1 MKFTDL
7 FIRRPVLALVVST
20 LILLLGIRALS
31 ELPVRQYPLTE
42 STTFTI
48 TTAYPGA
55 SPDLMQGF
63 VTQPLAQSVATVE
76 GIDYLSSSSTQGRSV
91 ITVRMK
97 LNVDSS
103 KAMTEIMAKLNEVK
117 YRLPQDVYD
126 PVVVKSS
133 GEATAVAYVGFSS
146 KIMSTPALT
155 DYLARVVQPQFSSI
169 EGVSSVELYGGQK
182 LAMRVWVDPSRLAA
196 RGISAGEL
204 ADALRQNN
212 VQAAPGQ
219 AKGMYVVSNIKVNT
233 DLVSVAEFRDM
244 VIKRDGDAVI
254 RLGDVATVELAAAS
268 TDSSAL
274 MDGERAVYFG
284 LNATPIGNPL
294 TIVKR
299 LNELLPSIKQNL
311 PPDVEVQI
319 PFELARFISASI
331 DEVKSTLI
339 EAVLIVV
346 AVIFL
351 CLGSLRAVLIP
362 VMTIPLS
369 MLGAAAIM
377 GLFGFS
383 VNLLTLLAMV
393 LAIGLV
399 VDDAI
404 VVVENV
410 HRHIEEGK
418 TPVHAALIGAR
429 EVAGPVI
436 AMTITLAAVYAPI
449 GLMGG
454 LTGSLF
460 KEFAFTLA
468 AAVVVSGVIALT
480 LSPVMSSFLLSSKA
494 SEGWMARQAERA
506 FERLGNA
513 YGRALSRSLHH
524 RWFTGLIALAV
535 LVSLPLLYNQ
545 AQRELAPVED
555 QSTVLTAIKSPQYAN
570 IDYVEKFGKK
580 WDDVMKALPEQRGR
594 WLINGD
600 SGVASSI
607 GGVDFVSWEAR
618 KRDANEIQADMQS
631 RVNEIEGSSVFAF
644 QLPSLPGST
653 GGLPVQMVIKSAAD
667 YHVVYE
673 AMENLK
679 KAARESGKFMVVDS
693 DLDYNNPVVRI
704 TVDRAKANSLGVTM
718 KDIGDTLAVLVGENY
733 INRFGLDGRSYDV
746 IAQSTREQRLSPE
759 SLAQLFVKSAS
770 GGQVPLSNLV
780 AVSVGVEPNQLTQFD
795 QLNAA
800 TFQAIPMPGVSM
812 GDAVQFL
819 TVQAQSLP
827 AGFSYD
833 WQSDARQFSQ
843 EGSALMITF
852 LFAIIVIYLVLAAQY
867 ESLRDPL
874 IILISVPMSICG
886 ALIPLA
892 MGIATINIYTQ
903 IGLVTLIGLISKH
916 GILMVEF
923 ANEMQMSHGLDR
935 RAAMEQAA
943 RIRLRPILMTTAAMV
958 MGLVPLLFA
967 SGAGAN
973 SRFSL
978 GLVIVV
984 GMLIGTLFTLFVL
997 PTVYTVLARD
1007 HAAASQTAR
1016 ARDLAQ
1022 IDADEA
1028 ATASPGDPSRATAGS
1043 AS

>member
-1 MKFTDL
+1 MTFTDL
-7 FIRRPVLALVVST
+7 FVRRPVLALVVST
-20 LILLLGIRALS
+20 LILLLGIKALS
-31 ELPVRQYPLTE
+31 GLPVRQYPLTE
-42 STTFTI
+42 STTITI
-48 TTAYPGA
+48 TTQYPGA

-63 VTQPLAQSVATVE
+63 VTQPIAQSVATVE

-97 LNVDSS
+97 LNADSN
-103 KAMTEIMAKLNEVK
+103 KAMTEVMAKVNEVK

-126 PVVVKSS
+126 PVLVKSA
-133 GEATAVAYVGFSS
+133 GEATAVAYVGFASS
-146 KIMSTPALT
+146 TLSLAALT
-155 DYLARVVQPQFSSI
+155 DYLSRVVQPQLSSI
-169 EGVSSVELYGGQK
+169 DGVASVELYGGQK
-182 LAMRVWVDPSRLAA
+182 LAMRVWLDPDRMAA

-204 ADALRQNN
+204 AQALRDNN

-219 AKGMYVVSNIKVNT
+219 AKGLYVVSNIQVNT
-233 DLVSVAEFRDM
+233 DLVNVAQFRDL
-244 VIKRDGDAVI
+244 VVKRDGDAIV
-254 RLGDVATVELAAAS
+254 RLGDVATVELGAAS
-268 TDSSAL
+268 TDSSGL
-274 MDGERAVYFG
+274 MDGEPAVYFG
-284 LNATPIGNPL
+284 LNATPVGNPL
-294 TIVKR
+294 VIVKR
-299 LNELLPSIKQNL
+299 LQELLPNIKQNL
-311 PPDVEVQI
+311 PPGTSVQV

-331 DEVKSTLI
+331 DGVMQTLL
-339 EAVLIVV
+339 EAIAIVV
-346 AVIFL
+346 VVIFL

-362 VMTIPLS
+362 VVTIPLS
-369 MLGAAAIM
+369 MLGGAAIM
-377 GLFGFS
+377 ALFGFS

-418 TPVHAALIGAR
+418 SPVRAALIGAR

-468 AAVVVSGVIALT
+468 GAVVVSGVIALT
-480 LSPVMSSFLLSSKA
+480 LSPVMSSFLLNRDV
-494 SEGWMARQAERA
+494 SEGKMARNAERM
-506 FERLGNA
+506 FGRLGKA
-513 YGRALSRSLHH
+513 YGRVLDVSLRH
-524 RWFTGLIALAV
+524 RWVTGLIAVAV
-535 LVSLPLLYNQ
+535 LVSLPFLYNA

-555 QSTVLTAIKSPQYAN
+555 QSTVLTAIKSPQHAN

-580 WDDVMKALPEQRGR
+580 WDDVMKTVPEQKGR
-594 WLINGD
+594 WLINGSD
-600 SGVASSI
+600 GVSNSI
-607 GGVDFVSWEAR
+607 GGVDFVDWQDR
-618 KRDANEIQADMQS
+618 KRNADAIQADMQS
-631 RVNEIEGSSVFAF
+631 LANQIEGSNIFAF

-653 GGLPVQMVIKSAAD
+653 GGLPVQMVLMSAAD
-667 YHVVYE
+667 YRVVYE
-673 AMENLK
+673 AMESLK
-679 KAARESGKFMVVDS
+679 QAARASGLFMVVDS
-693 DLDYNNPVVRI
+693 DLDYNNPVVQL

-733 INRFGLDGRSYDV
+733 VNRFGMDGRSYDV
-746 IAQSTREQRLSPE
+746 IPQSRRDLRMSPQA
-759 SLAQLFVKSAS
+759 LAQFHVKSAS
-770 GGQVPLSNLV
+770 GAQVPLSNLV
-780 AVSVGVEPNQLTQFD
+780 SVSMGVEPNSLTQFN

-800 TFQAIPMPGVSM
+800 TFQAIPMPGVTM
-812 GDAVQFL
+812 GDAVTFL
-819 TVQAQSLP
+819 SEQAKNLP

-867 ESLRDPL
+867 ESLRDPF
-874 IILISVPMSICG
+874 IILVSVPMSICG

-892 MGIATINIYTQ
+892 LGMATVNIYTQ

-923 ANEMQMSHGLDR
+923 ANEMQVSHGLDR

-958 MGLVPLLFA
+958 MGLIPLLFA
-967 SGAGAN
+967 TGAGAH
-973 SRFSL
+973 SRYSL

-984 GMLIGTLFTLFVL
+984 GLLVGTLFTLFVL

-1007 HAAASQTAR
+1007 HRAASDTPRARELAAAQAEDGR
-1016 ARDLAQ
+1016 AA
-1022 IDADEA
+1022 I
-1028 ATASPGDPSRATAGS
+1028 SH
-1043 AS
+1043 